1 MARLGRLRLPQ
12 VWLERHD
19 RLVNKALYPVI
30 VLLFA
35 ALVPQ
40 LSAVV
45 GSPLIFTGFSLYDS
59 QPDLGFTLVL
69 VGGFLPIFL
78 LIWLWLRLVER
89 RPLWTTGMTRPVMR
103 PYLRG
108 LLIGLLLFTTV
119 VAVLGLARVL
129 AVEEPPAT
137 QGFWPALAGALLIML
152 GWMIQGAAEELLAR
166 GFVLPILGVRW
177 GTWPAVIVS
186 SLFFSLL
193 HLANP
198 NISAISVLNLFLFGL
213 LAALYALYEGQ
224 LWGVFGLH
232 AIWNWAQGN
241 LFGFEVSGNSIRFSK
256 LVDLMEVGPDWLT
269 GGLFGPEGGSV
280 VSLTLLGA
288 IIILM
293 IWSRRRSNHSAT
305 V

>member
-19 RLVNKALYPVI
+19 RLVNKVLYPVI

-89 RPLWTTGMTRPVMR
+89 RPLWTTGMTRPVLR

-213 LAALYALYEGQ
+213 
-224 LWGVFGLH
+224 
-232 AIWNWAQGN
+232 
-241 LFGFEVSGNSIRFSK
+241 
-256 LVDLMEVGPDWLT
+256 
-269 GGLFGPEGGSV
+269 
-280 VSLTLLGA
+280 
-288 IIILM
+288 
-293 IWSRRRSNHSAT
+293 
-305 V
+305 